1 MNWRN
6 CRASLPSRPKG
17 CHDPVMKEKASSRI
31 LYYFLTACIFVAA
44 VLVYKAWWDRY
55 FRLRPELAVA
65 EPAVLSLDVPMDG
78 VLIWEE
84 NILVSPVDGTL
95 HFPAGRGP
103 FYCARGDVVA
113 ELVSASGKRQVK
125 APAPGYFMAALDG
138 SEGNWS
144 YGLLWPG
151 SSRLPVTGPLEF
163 LEEGTNITSGRPL
176 GKFIPQPQPLRC
188 VSHVAKAAIGWDPSK
203 RTHLEIR
210 KTAADLSFRAE
221 VRAVKDLGPT
231 LKIYITLPFF
241 SAEDLRSR
249 NVSLFLHAGEAKGV
263 MIPESAVTVTDRK
276 KVVFLVTGD
285 RSVAVEVSGRPVS
298 GKRFLV
304 EKGLDP
310 GDLVIANATRG
321 FEGEIRIW

>member
-6 CRASLPSRPKG
+6 CRASLHSRPKG
-17 CHDPVMKEKASSRI
+17 CHDPVMKGKASSRI

-203 RTHLEIR
+203 RNTPGDQEDGSR
-210 KTAADLSFRAE
+210 SFVQGR
-221 VRAVKDLGPT
+221 GQGSQGSGS
-231 LKIYITLPFF
+231 Y
-241 SAEDLRSR
+241 SEDLYHPPLLLRGGPEVEECITFPSR
-249 NVSLFLHAGEAKGV
+249 
-263 MIPESAVTVTDRK
+263 R
-276 KVVFLVTGD
+276 
-285 RSVAVEVSGRPVS
+285 
-298 GKRFLV
+298 
-304 EKGLDP
+304 
-310 GDLVIANATRG
+310 
-321 FEGEIRIW
+321 